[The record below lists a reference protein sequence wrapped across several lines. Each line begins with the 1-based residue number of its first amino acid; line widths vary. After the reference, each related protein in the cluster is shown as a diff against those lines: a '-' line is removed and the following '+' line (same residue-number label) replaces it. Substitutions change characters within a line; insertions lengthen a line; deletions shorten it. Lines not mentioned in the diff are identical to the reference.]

1 MKKIFTLTL
10 ALVLSL
16 VIVTSAFAAVSTE
29 RGQTVI
35 HKSSSEYTNSEVVH
49 RIVSGSVWYNT
60 PDLSFWEKFTDGP
73 YMWIYNN
80 RLNPADFT
88 DEEIAYMDTLFFD
101 HGKSRPNVNIF
112 IDLNSQTVDIY
123 NWLPNIG
130 DDWHGYQRQFN
141 EFYVDYQEVETE
153 TVTTYEYLDP
163 YTVIEHTVNLI
174 TTVDHIYQLVAWGC
188 ESPII
193 LDLDNNNRVDVAE
206 GRWLPHLPRVYTQFV
221 RKFDMTGSGTRDLTE
236 WMTPNPGD
244 GLLVMPNAEGKVET
258 ALELFGTAGGFDDGY
273 HKLATLCD
281 RDNNGW
287 VEGEELE
294 GLKIWI
300 DHNNNAICE
309 PGELYSLDKFNIARI
324 SVNHENFKSV
334 YETTDGQVR
343 TTWDWWPSVMEVRKL
358 RKR

>member
-1 MKKIFTLTL
+1 MKRVVILTAVF
-10 ALVLSL
+10 ALLTVCF
-16 VIVTSAFAAVSTE
+16 AFAAVTTE
-29 RGQTVI
+29 RDLTVI
-35 HKSSSEYTNSEVVH
+35 QHSSTDYSTQDVVH
-49 RIVSGSVWYNT
+49 RVVLGIATDNT
-60 PDLSFWEKFTDGP
+60 PDISFWHKFTEGP
-73 YMWIYNN
+73 YVLDDG
-80 RLNPADFT
+80 RLDASLFSP
-88 DEEIAYMDTLFFD
+88 EEIEFLDNLYLD
-101 HGKSRPNVNIF
+101 HDRRVNIF
-112 IDLNSQTVDIY
+112 VDLTDLTTQVVEIVSWGHGRLHGAETQLPQLFPDYTEEETQTIVTYDY
-123 NWLPNIG
+123 STP
-130 DDWHGYQRQFN
+130 
-141 EFYVDYQEVETE
+141 YVVIENVLTL
-153 TVTTYEYLDP
+153 VTTLN
-163 YTVIEHTVNLI
+163 HT
-174 TTVDHIYQLVAWGC
+174 YQIIGWGT